1 MPSAASGRLTLG
13 ERDQELHRQLQ
24 VEDRV
29 LVYSEATVA
38 GDYSSVFTGFTALG
52 IGYAVNDPFL
62 GQIAEAMT
70 WDSVAT
76 ASDIAK
82 LHARAV
88 VLW

>member
-1 MPSAASGRLTLG
+1 MEPMVR
-13 ERDQELHRQLQ
+13 
-24 VEDRV
+24 
-29 LVYSEATVA
+29 
-38 GDYSSVFTGFTALG
+38 
-52 IGYAVNDPFL
+52 VNDPFL